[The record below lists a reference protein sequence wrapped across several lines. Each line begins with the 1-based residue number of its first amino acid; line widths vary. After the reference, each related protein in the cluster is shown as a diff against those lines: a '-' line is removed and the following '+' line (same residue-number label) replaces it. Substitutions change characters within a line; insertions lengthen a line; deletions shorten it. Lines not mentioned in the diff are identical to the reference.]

1 MLCAKRRGEKA
12 WLIHARINSKTRVA
26 LLVLKQGDG
35 VNKMSKTIMA
45 ESARDVNGNSQ
56 RSTAEVT
63 EQETE
68 QLTFYGADAGT
79 RAKISYALLDHGI
92 LTQIENALLTETGF
106 DHDHRA
112 IVSALVGVGK
122 NAIDWKRREV
132 KWFEASNASLA
143 KELCEYHPEMKEN
156 YPESNKKRVARYLDA
171 LLADQDS
178 KGINWIERRRMPY
191 DKKKE
196 ANPPN
201 RYRLIFQEYVAEAYY
216 RARTN
221 PARYKNDDPGTEWE
235 KAAREVAAE
244 WREALRKE
252 KPKPS
257 RAKKPQQAAHAEAA
271 ARGMLKNYAKM
282 QAPKYGLKNTRHEL
296 QHMVAAVMSDVQRE
310 LDASHTSDQVGEFD
324 PPNAS

>member
-1 MLCAKRRGEKA
+1 MLCAKRRGDQA
-12 WLIHARINSKTRVA
+12 WSVHARVN
-26 LLVLKQGDG
+26 LKERPGF
-35 VNKMSKTIMA
+35 NKGRAERICMSRTIMA
-45 ESARDVNGNSQ
+45 ESVREVNGDSP
-56 RSTAEVT
+56 RSTAQVKV
-63 EQETE
+63 QEAE
-68 QLTFYGADAGT
+68 QLTFYEADKGT
-79 RAKISYALLDHGI
+79 RAKINYAFVDHSI

-122 NAIDWKRREV
+122 NAIDWERREV

-143 KELCEYHPEMKEN
+143 KELCEYHPEMKDN
-156 YPESNKKRVARYLDA
+156 YPESNKRRVARYLDA

-178 KGINWIERRRMPY
+178 KGINWIERRWMPY
-191 DKKKE
+191 DEKKE

-201 RYRLIFQEYVAEAYY
+201 RYRLVFQEFVAEAYY

-244 WREALRKE
+244 WREALQKE

-257 RAKKPQQAAHAEAA
+257 RAKKRQQAAHAEAA
-271 ARGMLKNYAKM
+271 ARGTLLRYAKM
-282 QAPKYGLKNTRHEL
+282 QAPQFGLENIEAEL
-296 QHMVAAVMSDVQRE
+296 RHMVAAVMSDVRRE
-310 LDASHTSDQVGEFD
+310 LDAAPASD
-324 PPNAS
+324 